1 MLDIVVSCQLGR
13 AYCLLET
20 STSFQLE
27 DGERRMDGRQS
38 DSFIVPKM
46 IGIINQ
52 SKGRELHSNVLS
64 EDTLSVLRDGRNN
77 GNEIRETS

>member
-13 AYCLLET
+13 AYYLLET

-38 DSFIVPKM
+38 DSFIVSM
-46 IGIINQ
+46 RLGNA
-52 SKGRELHSNVLS
+52 SGGKGA
-64 EDTLSVLRDGRNN
+64 T
-77 GNEIRETS
+77 